1 MLTSESSADC
11 LCAHTRAIASLRP
24 TLVTRGRPHRSSGV
38 EFPLANSYGNDLF
51 PSEVGT
57 RNVNYST
64 AIADHGRLI
73 PERIV
78 MRHRLGRDTAGL
90 KSAPA
95 GLWTLSMSQLLP
107 EFGKSQHSNS
117 ADWIRR
123 WTGYVAIATA
133 VGAAYFLVGRLT
145 MLGAVFQPDKST
157 LFWPAAG
164 ISSGV
169 LIALGPRQRW
179 PAVAGIVA
187 GEAVTA
193 QVSWNYLPLTAA
205 LAICDAAEALTI
217 AGLVLRYFGNP
228 GFALDRP
235 RNVFGLLGAAVV
247 GAAAPSLAAAIAKRL
262 LLGPSIA
269 ALATW
274 QRWFTGDVVG
284 IVIVAPLVIEVTDT
298 LRHPPT
304 RREYIEGACALLSLA
319 LVTSIIVSLSQ
330 ETWRVLLPVAWPF
343 PILLWLAGRSR
354 PVFAVAG
361 AFVVSS
367 IIVWTA
373 TFGIGHFGDGAR
385 PLGDRAPEAQMAI
398 LFLAVSAYVLAAL
411 FAERRE
417 SEAVLARANAMLERE
432 RNSKLMNVE
441 VTAAA
446 IAHELRQP
454 LAAIVANADA
464 SLGFLTK
471 ASPDLIQVKE
481 ALNDIIADGRR
492 TSDAFDGIRA
502 LFRNVNERREQI
514 DVNEICREVL
524 RAMRIELNDHGITV
538 VSELSPEMPPIQGNR
553 GQLQQVIFNLAHNA
567 VEAMGNTTGQPRVLR
582 LITQREDRR
591 RIVVRV
597 QDTGPGIAP
606 EQLEQIFNTFA
617 TTKPQGTGLGLAI
630 CRVIVDRHGGEL
642 SAFSDGKDGA
652 LLQSTFRSIR
662 PTQPGDWHRSTGG
675 NLFVMSTYVA
685 SRHF

>member
-1 MLTSESSADC
+1 MRSSAGG
-11 LCAHTRAIASLRP
+11 LCVQTWLLRIAIAAAI
-24 TLVTRGRPHRSSGV
+24 GV
-38 EFPLANSYGNDLF
+38 
-51 PSEVGT
+51 
-57 RNVNYST
+57 
-64 AIADHGRLI
+64 
-73 PERIV
+73 
-78 MRHRLGRDTAGL
+78 
-90 KSAPA
+90 
-95 GLWTLSMSQLLP
+95 
-107 EFGKSQHSNS
+107 
-117 ADWIRR
+117 
-123 WTGYVAIATA
+123 
-133 VGAAYFLVGRLT
+133 AYFLAAQLSNSFLITPETVI
-145 MLGAVFQPDKST
+145 
-157 LFWPAAG
+157 FWPAAG
-164 ISSGV
+164 ISSGLLVALWSTARLPV
-169 LIALGPRQRW
+169 LAGVAIATAAANLLRHFGIATTAAWVVGNTAEPLIIAGLVQYIDRLYCVLGLFAAAVAGTVAASTWWTFVYYCLFASLSDPVAIW
-179 PAVAGIVA
+179 LHWIVSDVAGIV
-187 GEAVTA
+187 
-193 QVSWNYLPLTAA
+193 S
-205 LAICDAAEALTI
+205 
-217 AGLVLRYFGNP
+217 
-228 GFALDRP
+228 
-235 RNVFGLLGAAVV
+235 
-247 GAAAPSLAAAIAKRL
+247 
-262 LLGPSIA
+262 
-269 ALATW
+269 
-274 QRWFTGDVVG
+274 
-284 IVIVAPLVIEVTDT
+284 VAPLVIGVANA
-298 LRHPPT
+298 LRRPPAW
-304 RREYIEGACALLSLA
+304 REAIESIAA
-319 LVTSIIVSLSQ
+319 LVALAAMSGVIVSLPLGIW
-330 ETWRVLLPVAWPF
+330 ETVVPAALVF
-343 PILLWLAGRSR
+343 PILLWLAARS
-354 PVFAVAG
+354 PPIFSAAGTFIVCMSVAL
-361 AFVVSS
+361 
-367 IIVWTA
+367 TA
-373 TFGIGHFGDGAR
+373 IYGLGHFRDSSLSIDAR
-385 PLGDRAPEAQMAI
+385 VLQSEAII
-398 LFLAVSAYVLAAL
+398 LVVAFGTAVLAAL

-675 NLFVMSTYVA
+675 DFFRRPFWHTAPMSHE
-685 SRHF
+685 R